1 MLPLLEGMNC
11 FAGQYYPLE
20 EGRKWEYQTFQKD
33 LRGIGTERFNWGRT
47 ALAPRILLDKKV
59 VPLQYGNGALK
70 FIIED
75 DIGIGL
81 YAHQG
86 IKDTGP
92 NFFQPTDYFL
102 KYPLKIGVMRQVKGI
117 TKFLKHPVS
126 VDKTESIETLT
137 DVVTVP
143 AGTFE
148 NCIRIKSYGK
158 TTVSAE
164 GPFRAI
170 AHVEVEGVDWYAP
183 NIGWVK
189 GILTE
194 QTNDLQLGWPGHQ
207 MIHQLI
213 KFTNTLN
220 PTNHSAS
227 IKVVD

>member
-47 ALAPRILLDKKV
+47 A
-59 VPLQYGNGALK
+59 
-70 FIIED
+70 
-75 DIGIGL
+75 
-81 YAHQG
+81 
-86 IKDTGP
+86 
-92 NFFQPTDYFL
+92 
-102 KYPLKIGVMRQVKGI
+102 
-117 TKFLKHPVS
+117 
-126 VDKTESIETLT
+126 
-137 DVVTVP
+137 
-143 AGTFE
+143 
-148 NCIRIKSYGK
+148 
-158 TTVSAE
+158 AE
-164 GPFRAI
+164 GPFRGI